1 VTTTTLTA
9 RLEFGDF
16 SGSSTASQSVGGM
29 ASPVLSDQITD
40 YVAPAPGQRGDRL
53 SPIERRRTQPGPAP
67 EKQRT
72 PATPRRAPAPATPS
86 KRAPAPV
93 TPSTRGA
100 PAPDPKVPAAPP
112 RPPMLAPAMRRPP
125 APAPA
130 ALSKQAE
137 PEFKG
142 RLIGPEKPVQPGSA
156 HFGLSG
162 PVMPKDTLTERLK
175 AAPPAPATQPAKHAL
190 PDMHVGKLKPIG
202 VQYGMSPADRAAMNK
217 QAEADVSAQRKAFAD
232 RINRGGPI
240 ADPLLSPRRPVQL
253 PTIHVGKP
261 PAAGVAPIIG
271 LRAAALRQSAAPAAP
286 VPQARTP
293 FTPPPA
299 YRGQANPQ
307 FTAENVSALRQTA
320 ANLGVEPRHLA
331 MVIAKE
337 TNRTFSPSIMGGAG
351 RRYLGL
357 IQFGPAER
365 AQFGAHAGQTF
376 REQLQP
382 AERFLKAR
390 GFKPGMGL
398 ADLYSTILAGAP
410 GLYNRRDQNGSVRQH
425 VERMEREFGALAD
438 RFLASSST
446 GATPRTAAT
455 PVTPFKSSTPTA
467 TAGRQ

>member
-1 VTTTTLTA
+1 
-9 RLEFGDF
+9 
-16 SGSSTASQSVGGM
+16 
-29 ASPVLSDQITD
+29 
-40 YVAPAPGQRGDRL
+40 
-53 SPIERRRTQPGPAP
+53 
-67 EKQRT
+67 
-72 PATPRRAPAPATPS
+72 
-86 KRAPAPV
+86 
-93 TPSTRGA
+93 
-100 PAPDPKVPAAPP
+100 
-112 RPPMLAPAMRRPP
+112 
-125 APAPA
+125 
-130 ALSKQAE
+130 
-137 PEFKG
+137 
-142 RLIGPEKPVQPGSA
+142 
-156 HFGLSG
+156 
-162 PVMPKDTLTERLK
+162 MPKDTLTERLK
-175 AAPPAPATQPAKHAL
+175 AAPPAPAAQPAAQPAKHAL
-190 PDMHVGKLKPIG
+190 PDMHIGKLKPIG
-202 VQYGMSPADRAAMNK
+202 VQYGMSPAARAAMNK

-286 VPQARTP
+286 VAAARTP

-467 TAGRQ
+467 TAGR